1 MRPILQIISI
11 LALLGTIGPPLI
23 FLVGGMDVDAV
34 KLLMLIATILWFVVA
49 PFAWERGKPKQQEQ
63 AAQVSGET
71 GQV

>member
-34 KLLMLIATILWFVVA
+34 KRLMLIATVLWFVVA
-49 PFAWERGKPKQQEQ
+49 PFAWERGKPKQEEQ
-63 AAQVSGET
+63 VTQTPGESG
-71 GQV
+71 